1 MEIIEDLKS
10 QISFFGFEMTDADS
24 LIALDKG
31 EQNFVLF
38 WAKEGFVLFETSK
51 EGVWRANRPIVIP
64 SSRIQNVSLEK
75 RLLGNP
81 KLTLQYLDKEEIFV
95 VPMKCRFHQNQKTE
109 VNKFMNTI
117 EGLKGE
123 LYGYH

>member
-10 QISFFGFEMTDADS
+10 QISFFGFEMTDTDS
-24 LIALDKG
+24 
-31 EQNFVLF
+31 F
-38 WAKEGFVLFETSK
+38 WAKDGFVLFETSK

-64 SSRIQNVSLEK
+64 SNRIQKVSFEK

-81 KLTLQYLDKEEIFV
+81 KLILQYLDKEETFV

-109 VNKFMNTI
+109 VKKFINTI
-117 EGLKGE
+117 EGLKG
-123 LYGYH
+123 

>member
-10 QISFFGFEMTDADS
+10 QISFFGFEMTDTDS

-38 WAKEGFVLFETSK
+38 WAKDGFVLFETSK

-64 SSRIQNVSLEK
+64 SNRIQ
-75 RLLGNP
+75 
-81 KLTLQYLDKEEIFV
+81 KLILDIYLILN
-95 VPMKCRFHQNQKTE
+95 H
-109 VNKFMNTI
+109 
-117 EGLKGE
+117 
-123 LYGYH
+123 